1 MIPGLGRSPE
11 KGMAKLLICL
21 SGYYS
26 ENYLLPPNETLI
38 DKLVYFT
45 TILNVSCH
53 KLVVCLTAKQNLSLE
68 INLYRSFSSNNACKC
83 CQHKGLKAIMGK

>member
-1 MIPGLGRSPE
+1 
-11 KGMAKLLICL
+11 MAKLLICL

-45 TILNVSCH
+45 TILNVSKH
-53 KLVVCLTAKQNLSLE
+53 VSQRLHGYVTK
-68 INLYRSFSSNNACKC
+68 
-83 CQHKGLKAIMGK
+83 